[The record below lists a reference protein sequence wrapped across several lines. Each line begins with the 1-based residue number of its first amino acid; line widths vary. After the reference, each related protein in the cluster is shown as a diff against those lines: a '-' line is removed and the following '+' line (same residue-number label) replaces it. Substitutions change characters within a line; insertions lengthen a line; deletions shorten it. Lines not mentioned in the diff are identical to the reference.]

1 MYTVK
6 KIGIL
11 PNPKKKF
18 RRFLKASKEAPSLK
32 KWIKKSTKPLKVLPV
47 YRGEEPSLT
56 KPFFKFRTGEKG
68 LYKTFKISYY
78 IL

>member
-56 KPFFKFRTGEKG
+56 KPFLSFVQEKKVYTKP
-68 LYKTFKISYY
+68 LEFHITP
-78 IL
+78 